1 MLGPTA
7 GNTPPPPGPAGGADA
22 PRADDCT
29 AADLPILRQRLV
41 PRTSLLE
48 RLVASPERVVSIVAP
63 PGYGKTTLLSQ
74 LADRVGPRLAWVSCE
89 RADNDPVVL
98 WSHVLAALDRFAPV
112 AADGAAVLAAAGG
125 GVEAVPKLMSVLD
138 RLRAPVTIVLD
149 HLDAIDSA
157 QCTLAIAELAHR
169 VPDGWRLALASRD
182 ATAVPLTKLRMER
195 RLLEVGVDQL
205 AMTDDEAAVLLR
217 EAGADVSFAEAAELV
232 TRTEGWPA
240 GLYLAA
246 LAIRSGAPVSEFG
259 FTGDDRLVDEYIRSE
274 LLARLTTA
282 QLGFLIETSI
292 LERLTGPLCDALLTG
307 RGSGRALEELARRN
321 LLVVPLDRRGEWYR
335 YHHLLRELL
344 QAELRRGDP
353 ERARELHSR
362 AADWYE
368 ANDMAEAAIEHV
380 AVAGDTGRL
389 ARLVLELMQPVW
401 ASGRVDTVRG
411 WMELLDKRPV
421 TDCHAA
427 IAAHGALIFALIGHA
442 REAERWVAVAE
453 SLPAVGVLPDGSTI
467 GGTLAYLR
475 AIIGRDGPAA
485 MRGDATL
492 ALETLS
498 PASPYRA
505 TMLHT
510 QAISY
515 VLEGDLTRAGRL
527 FTHAGDVAEAFGA
540 TPLFAMVLAEQ
551 ALICA
556 DLNQD
561 LRAEALLARA
571 VEIVESQ
578 RLDAY
583 WTSALVFA
591 AAAHSS
597 ARRGDL
603 GTARRL
609 VQRAARLRPLLTY
622 VLPVGSVQ
630 VSVELVWTYL
640 ALGDPAGATA
650 VLEEAERILD
660 RRPDLGTLGASVH
673 HLRQRV
679 DQIAGARAAGASSL
693 TIAELRLVPLLPTH
707 LSLPQIAE
715 RLYVSPHTVKA
726 QVKSVYRKLGVS
738 SRAEAVEAMADHG
751 MSA

>member
-1 MLGPTA
+1 VLGPTA
-7 GNTPPPPGPAGGADA
+7 GSTPPPPGPTGGADA
-22 PRADDCT
+22 PRADDGP

-74 LADRVGPRLAWVSCE
+74 LAERVGPRLAWVSCE

-112 AADGAAVLAAAGG
+112 AADGAAVLAGAGG
-125 GVEAVPKLMSVLD
+125 GVEAVPKLMSVID
-138 RLRAPVTIVLD
+138 RLAAPVTIVLD
-149 HLDAIDSA
+149 HLDAIDSP
-157 QCTLAIAELAHR
+157 QCALSIAELAHR

-205 AMTDDEAAVLLR
+205 AMTDEEAAVLLR
-217 EAGADVSFAEAAELV
+217 EAGADVSVAEAAELV

-246 LAIRSGAPVSEFG
+246 LAIRSGAPVSGFG
-259 FTGDDRLVDEYIRSE
+259 FTGDDRLVDDYIRSE
-274 LLARLTTA
+274 LLARLTTS

-292 LERLTGPLCDALLTG
+292 LERLTGPLCDAVLAG
-307 RGSGRALEELARRN
+307 RGSGRGLEELARRN

-353 ERARELHSR
+353 DRAGELHSR

-380 AVAGDTGRL
+380 AAAGDTERL

-427 IAAHGALIFALIGHA
+427 IAAHGALTFALLGHA

-453 SLPAVGVLPDGSTI
+453 SLPAIGVLPDGSTV

-485 MRGDATL
+485 MRTDATL

-556 DLNQD
+556 ELDQD

-571 VEIVESQ
+571 VEIVDSQ
-578 RLDAY
+578 QLDAY

-591 AAAHSS
+591 ADAHCA

-630 VSVELVWTYL
+630 VSVELVRTYL
-640 ALGDPAGATA
+640 ALGDTAGATA
-650 VLEEAERILD
+650 VLEEAEGIID
-660 RRPDLGTLGASVH
+660 RRPDLGTLGTSVH
-673 HLRQRV
+673 HLRQQV

-693 TIAELRLVPLLPTH
+693 TVAELRLVPLLPTH
-707 LSLPQIAE
+707 LSLPQIAD

-738 SRAEAVEAMADHG
+738 SRAEAVEAMTDLG
-751 MSA
+751 VSA